1 MIIVLLDRLNAD
13 NLEQVWRSARCS
25 KNERLFQACSE
36 FVVENLQKLPS
47 SGFVAKM
54 KDKDFKRVLKLAISE
69 GMEETAALTK
79 LVEWIKASPERQT
92 AFARLIPTIDCS
104 VLPVD
109 FVASFYGEQYDLFS
123 SAANRYVNIN
133 SFFWQSYHGDRNVIL
148 FT

>member
-25 KNERLFQACSE
+25 KNERLLQACSE
-36 FVVENLQKLPS
+36 FVVENLRELAS

-54 KDKDFKRVLKLAISE
+54 KENDFKRILKLAISE
-69 GMEETAALTK
+69 GMEETAALTTV
-79 LVEWIKASPERQT
+79 VEWIKASPERQS

-109 FVASFYGEQYDLFS
+109 FVALFYGEQYDLFS
-123 SAANRYVNIN
+123 SVAKRFVKVYDNMLPT
-133 SFFWQSYHGDRNVIL
+133 SDR
-148 FT
+148 